1 MKAKEL
7 LKQAVHS
14 DETDMAPDESD
25 GGLNLTGVYQD
36 SVTRSWAMQMCRR
49 ATRLAGAA
57 GAHNRW
63 FDANALGNPGT
74 FLTAVQAAMTADV
87 IVVSVYAAEE
97 LPLDL
102 YIWFEAW
109 LPRRLPRV
117 GALTALIGVEESMDS
132 QTVRTLE
139 YLQAVARKAKLDFV
153 PRKRKRPDASP
164 TAALK
169 ATQAEANAAKQG
181 LYELYGRQ
189 FDNYCHW
196 GLNE

>member
-1 MKAKEL
+1 MKAMEL
-7 LKQAVHS
+7 LKRTVLSDATDATPDQA
-14 DETDMAPDESD
+14 D

-36 SVTRSWAMQMCRR
+36 SVTRSWAMQMCRG

-57 GAHNRW
+57 GAQNQW
-63 FDANALGNPGT
+63 FDSHSLGDPGT
-74 FLTAVQAAMTADV
+74 FLNAVRAAITADV

-102 YIWFEAW
+102 YVWFEAW

-117 GALTALIGVEESMDS
+117 GALTALIGVAEPMDS
-132 QTVRTLE
+132 QSVRTLE

-153 PRKRKRPDASP
+153 PRKRKRPAACAS
-164 TAALK
+164 AALQ
-169 ATQAEANAAKQG
+169 ATSEQANAAKQG
-181 LYELYGRQ
+181 LHELYGRQ
-189 FDNYCHW
+189 AGAYCHW

>member
-1 MKAKEL
+1 MKALEL
-7 LKQAVHS
+7 LKRAVHS
-14 DETDMAPDESD
+14 DESD

-57 GAHNRW
+57 GAQNQW
-63 FDANALGNPGT
+63 FDANALGHPGT

-102 YIWFEAW
+102 YVWFEAW

-153 PRKRKRPDASP
+153 PRKRKRPGAFP

-181 LYELYGRQ
+181 LCELYGRQ
-189 FDNYCHW
+189 SDNYCHW